1 MQQPYIHNDTEFIG
15 NVKILITDRDANILN
30 ADENVYVFFS
40 VSKSKSSELIRALD
54 LLKYVDEIR
63 VISSQRKSFSLIM
76 KNSCGYFN
84 AVFTV
89 ISGTNEG
96 ISMDLMLF
104 KSCET
109 DTVLTAASL
118 SADSVFR
125 YEFKTKKMFL
135 YSNRGG
141 EFAFTGCM
149 DDFEKYFWD
158 HRVVHIDDAEK
169 FKLLCSDIRD
179 GKRDIHCELRLS
191 ESGCDYSLYSI
202 RARTAVTG
210 GEESVMGLIANID
223 TEKGVISTDG
233 QFRDFEKEITEYVFD
248 IADSSADADEAIQSV
263 LTKTGKHFGTERVY
277 LLETSEMPFSLTV
290 THSYF
295 FSEEYRLKGDPEKT
309 DSRGWSLMLSQF
321 DRSGMIRSYDY
332 ENNHIPDVLKAFSLS
347 LFGRAKSVV
356 YCSIK
361 NNGKFGGVLCIE
373 SFKDAKSFSDLNMG
387 EIKTVSRIISS
398 YLFKLREYRSAKTT
412 IDRLTNYD
420 KLTGMPNLN
429 RFKRIAEEALRAEIN
444 PESLSLI
451 YYDINNFKYIN
462 EKYGE
467 ESGDRLLIDFAES
480 IAPNNRETVFSCRVF
495 SDKFVQLVRCSEAEV
510 EDIAI
515 SVINSFVYN
524 EQLKHSGYKVT
535 FSCGFYTFRDKETDI
550 NIALDNVTL
559 ASKSERNIAETTCV
573 RYRDDMR
580 SGLRQEIEML
590 NNAMK
595 GLINREFVVYYQPK
609 VALENSH
616 LVGGEALVRWKK
628 PDGTMIPPNDFI
640 PCLEKNGFIT
650 ALDFYVYEEVCRFI
664 KSRVDKNLPIVPI
677 SVNVSMLH
685 LKEEGFLDRI
695 NSLVKSYAIPANLLE
710 FELTEGVFLENEKEA
725 LKIMEKMK
733 EMGFLVS
740 IDDFGSG
747 FSSLNLL
754 KNMPVDILKIDKEFF
769 AHDTLQ
775 NNDQIIISSII
786 NMANR
791 LHISVIC
798 EGVETVDQVHFLK
811 ETCCDMVQGYFY
823 SKPVDEDM
831 FRVFNSN
838 TDFRKENE

>member
-1 MQQPYIHNDTEFIG
+1 MQQPYLHNDTEFIG
-15 NVKILITDRDANILN
+15 DVKILISGNDTDILG
-30 ADENVYVFFS
+30 ADKNVYRFFG
-40 VSKSKSSELIRALD
+40 VRKFGDVDLIRALE
-54 LLKYVDEIR
+54 LRKYTEEISF
-63 VISSQRKSFSLIM
+63 ISAERDSFSLIM
-76 KNSCGYFN
+76 KNSSGYFN

-89 ISGTNEG
+89 AARTKDGTTLN
-96 ISMDLMLF
+96 LKLF
-104 KSCET
+104 KSRET
-109 DTVLTAASL
+109 DTVLMAASL

-125 YEFKTKKMFL
+125 YDFKSKKMYL

-149 DDFEKYFWD
+149 NDFEKYFED
-158 HRVVHIDDAEK
+158 HRVVHKDDAEK
-169 FKLLCSDIRD
+169 FRLLCGDIRE
-179 GKRDIHCELRLS
+179 GKREIKRELRLS
-191 ESGCDYSLYSI
+191 ESGSDYSLYSI

-223 TEKGVISTDG
+223 GEKGVMHSDG
-233 QFRDFEKEITEYVFD
+233 QYRDFEKEITEYVFD
-248 IADSSADADEAIQSV
+248 LADDTVDADEAIHSV
-263 LTKTGKHFGTERVY
+263 LAKTGKHLGVERVY
-277 LLETSEMPFSLTV
+277 LLETDDIPFSLKV
-290 THSYF
+290 TQSYY
-295 FSEEYRLKGDPEKT
+295 FSDGYRPKGDPEKT
-309 DSRGWSLMLSQF
+309 DGKGWNLMLSQF
-321 DRSGMIRSYDY
+321 DRSGMICSSNPASD
-332 ENNHIPDVLKAFSLS
+332 NIPEILKAFTLSLS
-347 LFGRAKSVV
+347 GTAKSVT
-356 YCSIK
+356 YCSLK
-361 NNGKFGGVLCIE
+361 NNGKFGGVLCVE
-373 SFKDAKSFSDLNMG
+373 SFKDSISFSDLNMG
-387 EIKTVSRIISS
+387 EIKAVSRIISS
-398 YLFKLREYRSAKTT
+398 YLFKLREFSSVKTA

-429 RFKRIAEEALRAEIN
+429 RFKQVAEETLRTESD

-467 ESGDRLLIDFAES
+467 ESGDHLLIDFAES
-480 IAPNNRETVFSCRVF
+480 IAPDNRETVFSCRVF
-495 SDKFVQLVRCSEAEV
+495 SDKFVQLVRCPEAEL
-510 EDIAI
+510 ENTAF
-515 SVINSFVYN
+515 SVVNSFVYN

-535 FSCGFYTFRDKETDI
+535 FSCGLYTFRDKETDI
-550 NIALDNVTL
+550 NTALDNVIL
-559 ASKSERNIAETTCV
+559 ASKTERNITETTCV
-573 RYRDDMR
+573 SYRDDMR
-580 SGLRQEIEML
+580 NEVRQEIEML

-609 VALENSH
+609 VALENSR

-664 KSRVDKNLPIVPI
+664 KSRVEKNLPVVPI

-695 NSLVKSYAIPANLLE
+695 NSLVKSYAIPAHLLE

-769 AHDTLQ
+769 AHDTLL

-798 EGVETVDQVHFLK
+798 EGVETVDQIHFLK
-811 ETCCDMVQGYFY
+811 EICCDMVQGYFY

-838 TDFRKENE
+838 TDFRRENE